1 MTLCRLITTDPYVRC
16 PNLDYFRLATI
27 RDLSRGGFYYRA
39 FTAEEKSLLPVKL
52 ATLGISIRALRLANV
67 SGAFLDRTL
76 GSTSNTLAL
85 MRPGVIRLSVVPG
98 AEGSNTITEEY
109 A

>member
-1 MTLCRLITTDPYVRC
+1 M
-16 PNLDYFRLATI
+16 
-27 RDLSRGGFYYRA
+27 
-39 FTAEEKSLLPVKL
+39 
-52 ATLGISIRALRLANV
+52 LRLANV